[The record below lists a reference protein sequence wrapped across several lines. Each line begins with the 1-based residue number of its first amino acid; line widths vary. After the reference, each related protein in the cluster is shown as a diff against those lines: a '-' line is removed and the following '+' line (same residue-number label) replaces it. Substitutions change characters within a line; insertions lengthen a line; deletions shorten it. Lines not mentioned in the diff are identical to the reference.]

1 MPKYEMTY
9 RKSDI
14 RAFFDDNAK
23 NSLKRNML
31 FLYSG
36 CGIIVLLMLMCISLV
51 SKLDFTVTSPWT
63 YVLIAVIAFIV
74 LFATGR
80 TVRRS
85 FEKMYDDFM
94 SVYDKDTIITCSF
107 GIDRVFITSTGSS
120 GNGSIMYSDLEKV
133 VESDNYFYLF
143 VDAQFAQIVRK
154 SAITE
159 GEVEK
164 TAEILKNAVKD
175 KYNDNTKLRRNEK

>member
-14 RAFFDDNAK
+14 RAFFDDNVR
-23 NSLKRNML
+23 STLVRNML
-31 FLYSG
+31 FLYG
-36 CGIIVLLMLMCISLV
+36 VCGAIVFLMMMCLSLV
-51 SKLDFTVTSPWT
+51 SRLDFTPTSPWT
-63 YVLIAVIAFIV
+63 YVLLAVIAFIV
-74 LFATGR
+74 LFATGK

-107 GIDRVFITSTGSS
+107 GIDGVFITSTGTS
-120 GNGSIMYSDLEKV
+120 GNGSIMYGDLEKA

-143 VDAQFAQIVRK
+143 VSAEFAQIVRK

-164 TAEILKNAVKD
+164 TAELLRNAVPD
-175 KYNDNTKLRRNEK
+175 KYNDKTKLRRNQK